1 MEKYVTESQ
10 GPQRTVVM
18 EEEKEEDEEEGE
30 VEKKGAKIA
39 INQLLVLLP

>member
-30 VEKKGAKIA
+30 KKGAKIA